1 MFGPRGWQRDPAE
14 DNKVVFDLVTGTE
27 TEPHAGYYVASQ
39 SRPPNVTNMTTDEI
53 ASVFDLVERVS
64 KLPKEGAAGDAK
76 AVNGARQNGNGKH
89 PHLVRNIHRG
99 ALISDQS

>member
-1 MFGPRGWQRDPAE
+1 VFGPRGWQRDPAE

-89 PHLVRNIHRG
+89 PHLQRLKG
-99 ALISDQS
+99 